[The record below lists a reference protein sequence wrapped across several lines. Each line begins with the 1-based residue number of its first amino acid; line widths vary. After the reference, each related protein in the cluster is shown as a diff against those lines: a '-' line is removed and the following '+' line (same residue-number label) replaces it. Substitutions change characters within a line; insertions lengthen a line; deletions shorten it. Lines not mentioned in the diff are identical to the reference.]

1 MQCHLIVMWIIVV
14 FAAEPV
20 NAGRGQLRSAADEH
34 CRLCEYNVVSAQFI
48 IAFYVGV
55 LAS

>member
-1 MQCHLIVMWIIVV
+1 MWIIVV